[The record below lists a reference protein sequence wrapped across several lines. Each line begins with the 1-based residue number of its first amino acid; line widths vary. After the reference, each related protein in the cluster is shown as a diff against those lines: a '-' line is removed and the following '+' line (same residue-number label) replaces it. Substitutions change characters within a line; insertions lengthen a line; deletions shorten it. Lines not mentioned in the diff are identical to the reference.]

1 MLNKATKLMDQRNNM
16 IKEAYQVLNVL
27 GVDVAQQVI
36 NQITINKGKIVK
48 VEVTNDELVEELQMQ
63 LDIAKEE
70 LDYYHD
76 VEKDYNN
83 DIKLFQEENAKLID
97 ENMVLENE
105 ITFKDG
111 QILGLNNRIKQLEE
125 EIEALKAQIIT
136 TKVEEVIGVKAPEI
150 IIDEPEELT
159 YDENDEVLQNLYVK
173 LKQGQ
178 MTLEKCK
185 PTLKAKVQKSIE
197 LLEKQIAERIEELKN
212 NKDTLTMEVADTMHH
227 DVQGEITIN
236 DKTYLYKATNN
247 HYMPIVYGAMSQDV
261 LDKAKEM
268 INKRVRTMNIPF
280 NFAPQVTEFDE
291 VVYDFKRQIVVW
303 KTTEGQ
309 YKGYTNEYIFAWDGK
324 SAVPMRKLFK
334 NALNDKRTLYKPMNG
349 ANGSKKQKEE
359 GQRILSL
366 IDDIFGGETNEIVV
380 NTNENVNNNTNE
392 EDVSDA
398 LFGVDDME

>member
-1 MLNKATKLMDQRNNM
+1 MLNKAMKLMDQRNNM
-16 IKEAYQVLNVL
+16 VKEAYQVLNVL

-36 NQITINKGKIVK
+36 NQITINKGKIIAVTDTRSQEEIDGLYK
-48 VEVTNDELVEELQMQ
+48 EVERHIGRINQLAVEVE
-63 LDIAKEE
+63 
-70 LDYYHD
+70 
-76 VEKDYNN
+76 EKDQMIMNQAN
-83 DIKLFQEENAKLID
+83 KIAN
-97 ENMVLENE
+97 LE
-105 ITFKDG
+105 
-111 QILGLNNRIKQLEE
+111 KQLADAQAKINELTNTAREE
-125 EIEALKAQIIT
+125 ETVMQQEQT
-136 TKVEEVIGVKAPEI
+136 TE
-150 IIDEPEELT
+150 T
-159 YDENDEVLQNLYVK
+159 YDENDEVLQNLYTK

-185 PTLKAKVQKSIE
+185 PALKAKVQKSIE

-227 DVQGEITIN
+227 DVQGEITID

-280 NFAPQVTEFDE
+280 NFASQVTEFDE
-291 VVYDFKRQIVVW
+291 VVYDFERQIVVW

-324 SAVPMRKLFK
+324 SAVPVRKLFK

-392 EDVSDA
+392 EDVPDA

>member
-27 GVDVAQQVI
+27 GVDVTQQVI

-48 VEVTNDELVEELQMQ
+48 VEVTNN
-63 LDIAKEE
+63 EE
-70 LDYYHD
+70 LDRLCKENDRHMRRINELYVTID
-76 VEKDYNN
+76 DYQLRMNC
-83 DIKLFQEENAKLID
+83 LED
-97 ENMVLENE
+97 EIHFRDE
-105 ITFKDG
+105 
-111 QILGLNNRIKQLEE
+111 QILGYQNQIKQLEE
-125 EIEALKAQIIT
+125 EVKTLKAQMIT
-136 TKVEEVIGVKAPEI
+136 TKVEEVIDVKAPEI

-212 NKDTLTMEVADTMHH
+212 SKDALTMEVADTMHH

-247 HYMPIVYGAMSQDV
+247 HYMPIVYGAMSQDI

-268 INKRVRTMNIPF
+268 INKRVKTMNIPF

-291 VVYDFKRQIVVW
+291 VVYDFERRIVVW

-309 YKGYTNEYIFAWDGK
+309 YKGYTNEYIFVWDTK
-324 SAVPMRKLFK
+324 HDVPMRKLFK

-366 IDDIFGGETNEIVV
+366 IDDIFGRETNEIVV

-392 EDVSDA
+392 EDVPDA

>member
-27 GVDVAQQVI
+27 GVDVTQQVM
-36 NQITINKGKIVK
+36 NQIIINKGKIVAVNDPRVQEEIDNLYREIGRHIGRINQLTAENEELK
-48 VEVTNDELVEELQMQ
+48 DELYEKQNKIDMLQ
-63 LDIAKEE
+63 EE
-70 LDYYHD
+70 LDYYN
-76 VEKDYNN
+76 EK
-83 DIKLFQEENAKLID
+83 
-97 ENMVLENE
+97 
-105 ITFKDG
+105 
-111 QILGLNNRIKQLEE
+111 EE
-125 EIEALKAQIIT
+125 EYNQDVQGMAEDINKLKEQLADAQARINELTNTAREEETVMQQEQT
-136 TKVEEVIGVKAPEI
+136 TE
-150 IIDEPEELT
+150 T

-185 PTLKAKVQKSIE
+185 PALKAKVQKSIE

-227 DVQGEITIN
+227 DMQGEITI
-236 DKTYLYKATNN
+236 DGKTYLYKATNN

-268 INKRVRTMNIPF
+268 INKRVRAMNIPF

-291 VVYDFKRQIVVW
+291 VVYDFERQIVVW

-324 SAVPMRKLFK
+324 SAVPVRKLFK

-366 IDDIFGGETNEIVV
+366 IDDIFGEETNEIVV

-392 EDVSDA
+392 EDVPDA

>member
-1 MLNKATKLMDQRNNM
+1 MLNKAMKLMDQRNNM
-16 IKEAYQVLNVL
+16 VKEAYQVLNVL

-36 NQITINKGKIVK
+36 NQITINKGKIIAVTDPRSQEEIDGLYK
-48 VEVTNDELVEELQMQ
+48 EVERHIGRINQLAVEVE
-63 LDIAKEE
+63 
-70 LDYYHD
+70 
-76 VEKDYNN
+76 EKDQMIMNQAN
-83 DIKLFQEENAKLID
+83 KIAN
-97 ENMVLENE
+97 LE
-105 ITFKDG
+105 
-111 QILGLNNRIKQLEE
+111 KQLADAQAKINELTNTAREE
-125 EIEALKAQIIT
+125 ETVTQQEQT
-136 TKVEEVIGVKAPEI
+136 VE
-150 IIDEPEELT
+150 T
-159 YDENDEVLQNLYVK
+159 YDENDEVLQNLYAK

-227 DVQGEITIN
+227 DVQGEITIDN
-236 DKTYLYKATNN
+236 KTYLYKATNN
-247 HYMPIVYGAMSQDV
+247 HYMPIVYGAMSQDI

-268 INKRVRTMNIPF
+268 INKRVKTMNIPF

-291 VVYDFKRQIVVW
+291 VVYDFERRIVVW

-309 YKGYTNEYIFAWDGK
+309 YKGYTNEYIFVWDTK
-324 SAVPMRKLFK
+324 HDVPMRKLFK

-366 IDDIFGGETNEIVV
+366 IDDIFGRETNEIVV

-392 EDVSDA
+392 EDVPDA

>member
-48 VEVTNDELVEELQMQ
+48 VEVTNN
-63 LDIAKEE
+63 EE
-70 LDYYHD
+70 LDRLCKENDRHMRRINELYVTID
-76 VEKDYNN
+76 DYQLRMNC
-83 DIKLFQEENAKLID
+83 LED
-97 ENMVLENE
+97 EIHFRDE
-105 ITFKDG
+105 
-111 QILGLNNRIKQLEE
+111 QILGYQNQIKQLEE
-125 EIEALKAQIIT
+125 EVKTLKAQMIT
-136 TKVEEVIGVKAPEI
+136 TKVEEVIDVKAPEI

-185 PTLKAKVQKSIE
+185 PMLKAKVQKGIE

-227 DVQGEITIN
+227 DVQGEITI
-236 DKTYLYKATNN
+236 DGKAYLYKATNN
-247 HYMPIVYGAMSQDV
+247 HYMPIVYGAMSQDI

-268 INKRVRTMNIPF
+268 INKRVKTMNIPF

-291 VVYDFKRQIVVW
+291 VVYDFERGIVVW

-309 YKGYTNEYIFAWDGK
+309 YKGYTNEYIFVWDTK
-324 SAVPMRKLFK
+324 HAVPMRKLFK

-366 IDDIFGGETNEIVV
+366 IDDIFGRETNEIVV

>member
-48 VEVTNDELVEELQMQ
+48 VEVTNN
-63 LDIAKEE
+63 EE
-70 LDYYHD
+70 LDRLCKENDRHMRRINELYVTID
-76 VEKDYNN
+76 DYQLRMNC
-83 DIKLFQEENAKLID
+83 LED
-97 ENMVLENE
+97 EIHFRDE
-105 ITFKDG
+105 
-111 QILGLNNRIKQLEE
+111 QILGYQNQIKQLEE
-125 EIEALKAQIIT
+125 EVKTLKAQMIT
-136 TKVEEVIGVKAPEI
+136 TKVEEVIDVKAPEI

-185 PTLKAKVQKSIE
+185 PMLKAKVQKSIE

-247 HYMPIVYGAMSQDV
+247 HYMPIVYGAMSQDI

-268 INKRVRTMNIPF
+268 INKRVKTMNIPF

-291 VVYDFKRQIVVW
+291 VVYDFERGIVVW

-309 YKGYTNEYIFAWDGK
+309 YKGYTNEYIFVWDTK
-324 SAVPMRKLFK
+324 HAVPMRKLFK

-366 IDDIFGGETNEIVV
+366 IDDIFGRETNEIVV

>member
-1 MLNKATKLMDQRNNM
+1 MLNKAMKLMDQRNNM
-16 IKEAYQVLNVL
+16 VKEAYQVLNVL

-36 NQITINKGKIVK
+36 NQITINKGKIIAVTDTRSQEEIDGLYK
-48 VEVTNDELVEELQMQ
+48 EVERHIGRINQLAVEVE
-63 LDIAKEE
+63 
-70 LDYYHD
+70 
-76 VEKDYNN
+76 EKDQMIMNQAN
-83 DIKLFQEENAKLID
+83 KIAN
-97 ENMVLENE
+97 LE
-105 ITFKDG
+105 
-111 QILGLNNRIKQLEE
+111 KQLADAQAKINELTNTAREE
-125 EIEALKAQIIT
+125 ETVMQQEQT
-136 TKVEEVIGVKAPEI
+136 TE
-150 IIDEPEELT
+150 T
-159 YDENDEVLQNLYVK
+159 YDENDEVLQNLYTK

-185 PTLKAKVQKSIE
+185 PALKAKVQKSIE

-227 DVQGEITIN
+227 DVQGEITID

-291 VVYDFKRQIVVW
+291 VVYDFERQIVVW

-324 SAVPMRKLFK
+324 SAVPVRKLFK

-392 EDVSDA
+392 EDVPDA

>member
-16 IKEAYQVLNVL
+16 IKEAYQVFNVL

-48 VEVTNDELVEELQMQ
+48 VEVTNN
-63 LDIAKEE
+63 EE
-70 LDYYHD
+70 LDRLCKENDRHMRRINELYVTID
-76 VEKDYNN
+76 DYQLRMNC
-83 DIKLFQEENAKLID
+83 LED
-97 ENMVLENE
+97 EIHFRDE
-105 ITFKDG
+105 
-111 QILGLNNRIKQLEE
+111 QILGYQNQIKQLEE
-125 EIEALKAQIIT
+125 EVKTLKAQMIT
-136 TKVEEVIGVKAPEI
+136 TKVEEVIDVKAPEI

-227 DVQGEITIN
+227 DVQGEITIDN
-236 DKTYLYKATNN
+236 KTYLYKATNN

-291 VVYDFKRQIVVW
+291 VVYDFERGIVVW

-309 YKGYTNEYIFAWDGK
+309 YKGYTNEYIFVWDTK
-324 SAVPMRKLFK
+324 HAVPMRKLFK

>member
-1 MLNKATKLMDQRNNM
+1 MLNKAMKLMDQRNNM
-16 IKEAYQVLNVL
+16 VKEAYQVLNVL

-36 NQITINKGKIVK
+36 NQITINKGKIVAVTDPRSQEEIDGLYK
-48 VEVTNDELVEELQMQ
+48 EVERHIGRINQLAVEVE
-63 LDIAKEE
+63 
-70 LDYYHD
+70 
-76 VEKDYNN
+76 EKDQMIMNQAN
-83 DIKLFQEENAKLID
+83 KIAN
-97 ENMVLENE
+97 LE
-105 ITFKDG
+105 
-111 QILGLNNRIKQLEE
+111 KQLADAQAKINELTNTAREE
-125 EIEALKAQIIT
+125 ETVMQQEQT
-136 TKVEEVIGVKAPEI
+136 TE
-150 IIDEPEELT
+150 T
-159 YDENDEVLQNLYVK
+159 YDENDEVLQNLYTK

-185 PTLKAKVQKSIE
+185 PALKAKVQKSIE

-227 DVQGEITIN
+227 DVQGEITID

-280 NFAPQVTEFDE
+280 NFASQVTEFDE
-291 VVYDFKRQIVVW
+291 VVYDFERQIVVW

-324 SAVPMRKLFK
+324 SAVPVRKLFK

-392 EDVSDA
+392 EDVPDA

>member
-48 VEVTNDELVEELQMQ
+48 VEVTNN
-63 LDIAKEE
+63 EE
-70 LDYYHD
+70 LDRLCKENDRHMRRINELYVTID
-76 VEKDYNN
+76 DYQLRMNC
-83 DIKLFQEENAKLID
+83 LED
-97 ENMVLENE
+97 EIHFRDE
-105 ITFKDG
+105 
-111 QILGLNNRIKQLEE
+111 QILGYQNQIKQLEE
-125 EIEALKAQIIT
+125 EVKTLKAQMIT
-136 TKVEEVIGVKAPEI
+136 TKVEEVIDVKAPEI

-212 NKDTLTMEVADTMHH
+212 SKDALTMEVADTMHH

-247 HYMPIVYGAMSQDV
+247 HYMPIVYGAMSQDI

-268 INKRVRTMNIPF
+268 INKRVKTMNIPF

-291 VVYDFKRQIVVW
+291 VVYDFERRIVVW

-309 YKGYTNEYIFAWDGK
+309 YKGYTNEYIFVWDTK
-324 SAVPMRKLFK
+324 HDVPMRKLFK

-366 IDDIFGGETNEIVV
+366 IDDIFGRETNEIVV

-392 EDVSDA
+392 EDVPDA

>member
-27 GVDVAQQVI
+27 GVDVTQQVI

-48 VEVTNDELVEELQMQ
+48 VEVTNEDE
-63 LDIAKEE
+63 I
-70 LDYYHD
+70 
-76 VEKDYNN
+76 
-83 DIKLFQEENAKLID
+83 IK
-97 ENMVLENE
+97 LENE

-125 EIEALKAQIIT
+125 EIEALKSQMIT
-136 TKVEEVIGVKAPEI
+136 TKVEEVMGVKAPEI

-280 NFAPQVTEFDE
+280 NFAPQVTE
-291 VVYDFKRQIVVW
+291 
-303 KTTEGQ
+303 
-309 YKGYTNEYIFAWDGK
+309 
-324 SAVPMRKLFK
+324 
-334 NALNDKRTLYKPMNG
+334 
-349 ANGSKKQKEE
+349 
-359 GQRILSL
+359 
-366 IDDIFGGETNEIVV
+366 
-380 NTNENVNNNTNE
+380 
-392 EDVSDA
+392 
-398 LFGVDDME
+398 

>member
-1 MLNKATKLMDQRNNM
+1 MLNKAMKLMDQRNNM
-16 IKEAYQVLNVL
+16 VKEAYQVLNVL

-36 NQITINKGKIVK
+36 NQITINKGKIIAVTDTRSQEEIDGLYK
-48 VEVTNDELVEELQMQ
+48 EVERHIGRINQLAVEVE
-63 LDIAKEE
+63 
-70 LDYYHD
+70 
-76 VEKDYNN
+76 EKDQMIMNQAN
-83 DIKLFQEENAKLID
+83 KIAN
-97 ENMVLENE
+97 LE
-105 ITFKDG
+105 
-111 QILGLNNRIKQLEE
+111 KQLADAQAKINELTNTAREE
-125 EIEALKAQIIT
+125 ETVMQQEQT
-136 TKVEEVIGVKAPEI
+136 TE
-150 IIDEPEELT
+150 T
-159 YDENDEVLQNLYVK
+159 YDENDEVLQNLYTK

-185 PTLKAKVQKSIE
+185 PALKAKVQKNIE

-227 DVQGEITIN
+227 DVQGEITID

-291 VVYDFKRQIVVW
+291 VVYDFERQIVVW

-324 SAVPMRKLFK
+324 SAVPVRKLFK

-392 EDVSDA
+392 EDVPDA

>member
-27 GVDVAQQVI
+27 GVDVTQQVI
-36 NQITINKGKIVK
+36 NQITINKGKIVA
-48 VEVTNDELVEELQMQ
+48 VNDPRDQEEIDNLYKEIGRHIGRINQLAAENEELKSQ
-63 LDIAKEE
+63 IEE
-70 LDYYHD
+70 
-76 VEKDYNN
+76 
-83 DIKLFQEENAKLID
+83 
-97 ENMVLENE
+97 
-105 ITFKDG
+105 
-111 QILGLNNRIKQLEE
+111 
-125 EIEALKAQIIT
+125 LKAQMIT
-136 TKVEEVIGVKAPEI
+136 AKVEEVMGVKAPEI

-227 DVQGEITIN
+227 DVQGEITID

-291 VVYDFKRQIVVW
+291 VVYDFERQIVVW

-309 YKGYTNEYIFAWDGK
+309 YKGYTNEYIFVWDTK
-324 SAVPMRKLFK
+324 HDVPMRKLFK

-392 EDVSDA
+392 EDVPDA

>member
-48 VEVTNDELVEELQMQ
+48 VEVTNN
-63 LDIAKEE
+63 EE
-70 LDYYHD
+70 LDRLCKENDRHMRRINELYVTID
-76 VEKDYNN
+76 DYQLRMNC
-83 DIKLFQEENAKLID
+83 LED
-97 ENMVLENE
+97 EIHFRDE
-105 ITFKDG
+105 
-111 QILGLNNRIKQLEE
+111 QILGYQNQIKQLEE
-125 EIEALKAQIIT
+125 EVKTLKAQMIT
-136 TKVEEVIGVKAPEI
+136 TKVEEVIDVKAPEI

-185 PTLKAKVQKSIE
+185 PMLKAKVQKSIE

-247 HYMPIVYGAMSQDV
+247 HYMPIVYGAMSQDI

-268 INKRVRTMNIPF
+268 INKRVKTMNIPF

-291 VVYDFKRQIVVW
+291 VVYDFERQIVVW

-309 YKGYTNEYIFAWDGK
+309 YKGYTNEYIFVWDTK
-324 SAVPMRKLFK
+324 HDVPMRKLFK

-366 IDDIFGGETNEIVV
+366 IDDIFGRETNEIVV

-392 EDVSDA
+392 EDVPDA

>member
-63 LDIAKEE
+63 LDMAKEE

-97 ENMVLENE
+97 KNMALENE

-291 VVYDFKRQIVVW
+291 VVYDFERGIVVW

-309 YKGYTNEYIFAWDGK
+309 YKGYTNEYIFVWDTK
-324 SAVPMRKLFK
+324 HAVPMRKLFK

-392 EDVSDA
+392 EDVPDA

>member
-48 VEVTNDELVEELQMQ
+48 VEVTNN
-63 LDIAKEE
+63 EE
-70 LDYYHD
+70 LDRLCKENDRHMRRINELYVTID
-76 VEKDYNN
+76 DYQLRMNC
-83 DIKLFQEENAKLID
+83 LED
-97 ENMVLENE
+97 EIHFRDE
-105 ITFKDG
+105 
-111 QILGLNNRIKQLEE
+111 QILGYQNQIKQLEE
-125 EIEALKAQIIT
+125 EVKTLKAQMIT
-136 TKVEEVIGVKAPEI
+136 TKVEEVIDVKAPEI

-227 DVQGEITIN
+227 DVQGEITID

-291 VVYDFKRQIVVW
+291 VVYDFERQIVVW

-324 SAVPMRKLFK
+324 SAVPVRKLFK

-366 IDDIFGGETNEIVV
+366 IDDIFGRETNEIVV

>member
-27 GVDVAQQVI
+27 GVDVTQQVM
-36 NQITINKGKIVK
+36 NQIIINKGKIVAVNDPRDQEEIDNLYREIGRHIGRINQLAAENEELK
-48 VEVTNDELVEELQMQ
+48 DELYEKQNEIDMLQ
-63 LDIAKEE
+63 EE
-70 LDYYHD
+70 LDYYN
-76 VEKDYNN
+76 EK
-83 DIKLFQEENAKLID
+83 
-97 ENMVLENE
+97 
-105 ITFKDG
+105 
-111 QILGLNNRIKQLEE
+111 EE
-125 EIEALKAQIIT
+125 EYNQDVQGMAEDINKLKEQLADAQARINELTNTAREEETVMQQEQIT
-136 TKVEEVIGVKAPEI
+136 K
-150 IIDEPEELT
+150 T

-227 DVQGEITIN
+227 DIQGEITIDN
-236 DKTYLYKATNN
+236 KTYLYKATNN

-291 VVYDFKRQIVVW
+291 VVYDFERQIVVW

-324 SAVPMRKLFK
+324 SAVPVRKLFK

-366 IDDIFGGETNEIVV
+366 IDDIFGEETNEIVV

-392 EDVSDA
+392 EDVPDA

>member
-1 MLNKATKLMDQRNNM
+1 MLNKAMKLMDQRNNM
-16 IKEAYQVLNVL
+16 VKEAYQVLNVL

-36 NQITINKGKIVK
+36 NQITINKGKIIAVTDTRSQEEIDGLYK
-48 VEVTNDELVEELQMQ
+48 EVERHIGRINQLAVEVE
-63 LDIAKEE
+63 
-70 LDYYHD
+70 
-76 VEKDYNN
+76 EKDQMIMNQAN
-83 DIKLFQEENAKLID
+83 KIAN
-97 ENMVLENE
+97 LE
-105 ITFKDG
+105 
-111 QILGLNNRIKQLEE
+111 KQLADAQAKINELTNTAREE
-125 EIEALKAQIIT
+125 ETVMQQEQT
-136 TKVEEVIGVKAPEI
+136 TE
-150 IIDEPEELT
+150 T
-159 YDENDEVLQNLYVK
+159 YDENDEVLQNLYTK

-185 PTLKAKVQKSIE
+185 PALKAKVQKSIE

-227 DVQGEITIN
+227 DVQGEITID

-268 INKRVRTMNIPF
+268 INKRVKTMNIPF

-291 VVYDFKRQIVVW
+291 VVYDFERQIVVW

-324 SAVPMRKLFK
+324 SAVPVRKLFK

-392 EDVSDA
+392 EDVPDA

>member
-48 VEVTNDELVEELQMQ
+48 VEVTNN
-63 LDIAKEE
+63 EE
-70 LDYYHD
+70 LDRLCKENDRHMRRINELYVTID
-76 VEKDYNN
+76 DYQLRMNC
-83 DIKLFQEENAKLID
+83 LED
-97 ENMVLENE
+97 EIHFRDE
-105 ITFKDG
+105 
-111 QILGLNNRIKQLEE
+111 QILGYQNQIKQLEE
-125 EIEALKAQIIT
+125 EVKTLKAQMIT
-136 TKVEEVIGVKAPEI
+136 TKVEEVIDVKEPEI

-185 PTLKAKVQKSIE
+185 PMLKAKVQKSIE

-247 HYMPIVYGAMSQDV
+247 HYMPIVYGAMSQDI

-268 INKRVRTMNIPF
+268 INKRVKTMNIPF

-291 VVYDFKRQIVVW
+291 VVYDFERQIVVW

-309 YKGYTNEYIFAWDGK
+309 YKGYTNEYIFVWDTK
-324 SAVPMRKLFK
+324 HAVPMRKLFK

-366 IDDIFGGETNEIVV
+366 IDDIFGRETNEIVV

>member
-1 MLNKATKLMDQRNNM
+1 MLNKATKLMDQRKSM
-16 IKEAYQVLNVL
+16 IDEARQVLVVL
-27 GVDVAQQVI
+27 GAEEAP
-36 NQITINKGKIVK
+36 ITPIVINKGHII
-48 VEVTNDELVEELQMQ
+48 EVQTTNEDEL
-63 LDIAKEE
+63 
-70 LDYYHD
+70 
-76 VEKDYNN
+76 EKLY
-83 DIKLFQEENAKLID
+83 KENARHIKRINELAA
-97 ENMVLENE
+97 ENE
-105 ITFKDG
+105 KLVDETIELEGQITFKDG

-125 EIEALKAQIIT
+125 EVEALKAQMIT
-136 TKVEEVIGVKAPEI
+136 PKVEEVMDVKAPEI

-185 PTLKAKVQKSIE
+185 PALKAKVQKSIE

-236 DKTYLYKATNN
+236 DKTYFYKATNN

-291 VVYDFKRQIVVW
+291 VVYDFERQIVVW
-303 KTTEGQ
+303 KTVDGQ

-324 SAVPMRKLFK
+324 SAVPVRKLFK

-366 IDDIFGGETNEIVV
+366 IDDIFGKETNEIVV

>member
-36 NQITINKGKIVK
+36 NQITINKGKIVAVNDPRDQEEIDNLYREIGRHIGRINQLAAENEELK
-48 VEVTNDELVEELQMQ
+48 DELYEKQNKIDMLQ
-63 LDIAKEE
+63 EE
-70 LDYYHD
+70 LDYYN
-76 VEKDYNN
+76 EK
-83 DIKLFQEENAKLID
+83 
-97 ENMVLENE
+97 
-105 ITFKDG
+105 
-111 QILGLNNRIKQLEE
+111 EE
-125 EIEALKAQIIT
+125 EYNQDVQGMAEDINKLKEQLADAQARINELTNTAREEEAVMQQEQI
-136 TKVEEVIGVKAPEI
+136 TK
-150 IIDEPEELT
+150 T

-227 DVQGEITIN
+227 DVQGEITID

-280 NFAPQVTEFDE
+280 NFAPQATEFDE
-291 VVYDFKRQIVVW
+291 VVYDFERQIVVW

-309 YKGYTNEYIFAWDGK
+309 YKGYTNEYIFVWDTK
-324 SAVPMRKLFK
+324 HDVPMRKLFK

-366 IDDIFGGETNEIVV
+366 IDDIFGRETNEIVV

-392 EDVSDA
+392 EDVPDA